1 MPSSH
6 MTVIIA
12 LFLSKM
18 NASSSSKY
26 EKIIWLVIT
35 ILEGLSRVILN
46 YHTVGQVIGGTIFG
60 IVYTMIFN

>member
-1 MPSSH
+1 

-18 NASSSSKY
+18 NASLSSNY